1 MKRGLMDSVFGFYRP
16 SSGQSNEFLLIR
28 KRVLP
33 SVANSASGL
42 FLVFPTT
49 SSIVSG
55 KIIFTS
61 LRLLITAVVQV
72 IGANDP
78 IVANPIGLRR
88 TRRTAPLIRNVRLQR
103 RRAVGQAGRT

>member
-1 MKRGLMDSVFGFYRP
+1 MNHSISMKRGLMDSVFGSYWP
-16 SSGQSNEFLLIR
+16 SSRQSNEFLLIR

-33 SVANSASGL
+33 SLANSASGL

-55 KIIFTS
+55 KIIFSS
-61 LRLLITAVVQV
+61 LRLLIIIVVRA

-78 IVANPIGLRR
+78 FVANHRVGKD
-88 TRRTAPLIRNVRLQR
+88 TAD
-103 RRAVGQAGRT
+103 RASHPKR